1 MSKKEKTTYANAYTE
16 IEILMQELQQE
27 NIKDLDE
34 MVNKVNRVS
43 ELIAFC
49 REKLRNAEL
58 SISKSMSDADA

>member
-1 MSKKEKTTYANAYTE
+1 MTYAKAYAE

-34 MVNKVNRVS
+34 MLVKVKKVS

-49 REKLRNAEL
+49 RERLRNAEL
-58 SISKSMSDADA
+58 SIIESNADA

>member
-1 MSKKEKTTYANAYTE
+1 MSKKEKTSYASAYAE

-49 REKLRNAEL
+49 REKLKDAEL
-58 SISKSMSDADA
+58 SINKSINDADV

>member
-1 MSKKEKTTYANAYTE
+1 MDKKMTYAKAYSE
-16 IEILMQELQQE
+16 IETLMQQLQQE

-34 MVNKVNRVS
+34 MVSKVNRVG

-58 SISKSMSDADA
+58 SINDALSAADA

>member
-1 MSKKEKTTYANAYTE
+1 MDKKMTYAKAYSE
-16 IEILMQELQQE
+16 IETLMQQLQQE

-34 MVNKVNRVS
+34 MVSKVNRVG

-58 SISKSMSDADA
+58 SINDALNAADA

>member
-1 MSKKEKTTYANAYTE
+1 MTYAKAYAE
-16 IEILMQELQQE
+16 MEILMQELQQE

-34 MVNKVNRVS
+34 MLIKVKRVS

-58 SISKSMSDADA
+58 SINESNADA